1 MLTRNAI
8 NGIINIESEVNKMTD
23 FMMVVGYITTMT
35 ATAIAIGAAAMV
47 VCFMQSEENNIKEW
61 FDNF

>member
-23 FMMVVGYITTMT
+23 FMMVVGYIATMT
-35 ATAIAIGAAAMV
+35 TTAIAIGAVAMV
-47 VCFMQSEENNIKEW
+47 VCFMQSEENIKEW

>member
-23 FMMVVGYITTMT
+23 FMIVVGYITTMT
-35 ATAIAIGAAAMV
+35 ATAIVIGAVAMV
-47 VCFMQSEENNIKEW
+47 ACFMQSEENSIKEW